1 MAARLRRAIS
11 SVLVTLF
18 FTSGILAL
26 SLETADAAIQT
37 TDASCLVINAS
48 NELVSADF
56 CLGDVV
62 IPASVRTIK
71 SNAFVVFKGA
81 VSFEAN
87 SQLQTIERLAFHGG
101 GGTDFRP
108 PFCMD
113 YGDCEGLIYL
123 DRKSVV

>member
-1 MAARLRRAIS
+1 MAARLRQAIS

-18 FTSGILAL
+18 FTTGILAL
-26 SLETADAAIQT
+26 SIDSADATPAT
-37 TDASCLVINAS
+37 TDAFCLVINSS

-87 SQLQTIERLAFHGG
+87 SQLQTIERLAFHLS
-101 GGTDFRP
+101 
-108 PFCMD
+108 
-113 YGDCEGLIYL
+113 LIHI
-123 DRKSVV
+123 